1 MNAVIHYVIHKD
13 FYKNVLCVNKNVPN
27 SCCHGKC
34 QLKNDIKK
42 SDDTNSKPVSLPRFQ
57 IKENSDYNLDK
68 TDLVF
73 PENFNYKKSIIF
85 VGLIVNLIFLDLPTP
100 PPK

>member
-1 MNAVIHYVIHKD
+1 MNSVIHYVIHKD

-34 QLKNDIKK
+34 QLKSDIKK
-42 SDDTNSKPVSLPRFQ
+42 SDDTGSKPISLPRFQ
-57 IKENSDYNLDK
+57 NKENLVFNLDK
-68 TDLVF
+68 IDWAF
-73 PENFNYKKSIIF
+73 SENFNFKKSIIF
-85 VGLIVNLIFLDLPTP
+85 VSLIVNLIFLDLPTP

>member
-1 MNAVIHYVIHKD
+1 MNSVIHYVIHKD

-42 SDDTNSKPVSLPRFQ
+42 SDDTNSKPISLPRFQ
-57 IKENSDYNLDK
+57 NKENFIFNLDNIE
-68 TDLVF
+68 LGF
-73 PENFNYKKSIIF
+73 SEYFNYEKSLIF
-85 VGLIVNLIFLDLPTP
+85 VSLIVNLIFLDLPTP

>member
-1 MNAVIHYVIHKD
+1 MNSVIHYVIHKD
-13 FYKNVLCVNKNVPN
+13 FYKNVLCVNKNIPN

-57 IKENSDYNLDK
+57 YKENFIFNLDNI
-68 TDLVF
+68 DLGF
-73 PENFNYKKSIIF
+73 SEYFNYKKSLIF
-85 VGLIVNLIFLDLPTP
+85 VSLIVNLIFLDLPTP